1 MTGKNIY
8 LRKDGRF
15 EGRIRDGYKEN
26 GKPKYHSVYGY
37 SREEVS
43 RKMAELQE
51 KPMEKTGLTVRSLFS
66 EWVQAISARVKE
78 STIANYRM
86 KAEKHLFP
94 AFGELDCSEITVP
107 MVQNFI
113 AEKLKNG
120 LSARYV
126 SDIVVLLKSLFKYAN
141 RIYQIFNRIADV
153 VMPKKKKPEIQVLS
167 NQEQK
172 KLQAYLVK
180 HPNRTSLG
188 VMISMYTGIRIGEL
202 CAVKWS
208 DIDFEKRILT
218 VRHTIQRIQVKN
230 SLKKTKLVITEP
242 KSESSRRSIPIPECL
257 LEMLKK
263 FRNSGNFYVLSG
275 CRKPIESRTM
285 QYRFARILKNVN
297 LPSVHF
303 HSLRHLFASNCVAM
317 GFDVKALS
325 EILGHSSVELTLNR
339 YVHSSMEQKRKYMEK
354 FSFAV

>member
-51 KPMEKTGLTVRSLFS
+51 KPMEKTGLTVQSLFS

-107 MVQNFI
+107 MVQKFI

-153 VMPKKKKPEIQVLS
+153 VMPKKKKPEIQVLN

-202 CAVKWS
+202 CALKWS

-218 VRHTIQRIQVKN
+218 VRHTIQRIQVEN
-230 SLKKTKLVITEP
+230 SAKKTKLIITEP
-242 KSESSRRSIPIPECL
+242 KSASSKREIPIPECL

-275 CRKPIESRTM
+275 SRKPIESRTM